1 MIFNLKG
8 GDIMKGLIIALAL
21 AITTTTCYEDMFGR
35 MVCREDGGATTTC
48 YVDMFGRVVCK

>member
-1 MIFNLKG
+1 
-8 GDIMKGLIIALAL
+8 MKGLIIALAL
-21 AITTTTCYEDMFGR
+21 AITATTCYEDMFGR